1 MMLAAKRG
9 LGFETSA
16 TMTTTTS
23 TTTTSASSP
32 TKRQHREHDGVV
44 DKPRKRRQT
53 IIEDANVDTF
63 QVTHQEVLLLHGV
76 KQRYA
81 HTPKYEIPQIKND
94 SEMLVKVTV
103 IGLNPIDWKAS

>member
-1 MMLAAKRG
+1 MLVAKRG
-9 LGFETSA
+9 FGLDTLA
-16 TMTTTTS
+16 TMSTTTS
-23 TTTTSASSP
+23 TTTTSNSPP
-32 TKRQHREHDGVV
+32 TKRQHHEHDGVV
-44 DKPRKRRQT
+44 EKPRKRRQT
-53 IIEDANVDTF
+53 IREEPTVDSF

-76 KQRYA
+76 KQPYI